1 MCGIVG
7 IVERDLARPVPPEDL
22 ERMVR
27 LLNHRGP
34 DDEGRVLIPG
44 VGLGM
49 RRLSI
54 VDLAGGQQ
62 PFANEDRS
70 IRVVANGEIYNFE
83 TLKAELVTRG
93 HRFESRSDMEVL
105 AHAYE
110 EYGEGFLTR
119 VHGMFA
125 LAL

>member
-7 IVERDLARPVPPEDL
+7 IVESDLSRPIVADELD
-22 ERMVR
+22 RMVR
-27 LLNHRGP
+27 TLVHRGP
-34 DDEGRVLIPG
+34 DDEGHVTLPG

-62 PFANEDRS
+62 PFTNEDRS
-70 IRVVANGEIYNFE
+70 IHVVANGEIYNFE

-93 HRFESRSDMEVL
+93 HRFESRSDIEVL

-119 VHGMFA
+119 VHGM
-125 LAL
+125 